1 MFKTIYAS
9 EKAEKRC
16 IEFSNRKEYK
26 HCTRSFSTWFSDE
39 DTYLLQNFTSNTIEH
54 LSQVHKRSHNAII
67 IRYEQ
72 LRKKQFKMDQKM
84 NTSQYKSVP
93 KKGYIVVKKS
103 VLSESYTF
111 TEKPFIHDTQAEA
124 IKEAQRLLQKTLA
137 MGETNCEFQV
147 LKIDKIVRPVVIS
160 PIEIV

>member
-1 MFKTIYAS
+1 
-9 EKAEKRC
+9 
-16 IEFSNRKEYK
+16 
-26 HCTRSFSTWFSDE
+26 
-39 DTYLLQNFTSNTIEH
+39 
-54 LSQVHKRSHNAII
+54 
-67 IRYEQ
+67 
-72 LRKKQFKMDQKM
+72 M

-111 TEKPFIHDTQAEA
+111 TEKPFIHDTQA

>member
-9 EKAEKRC
+9 EKAEKRY

-72 LRKKQFKMDQKM
+72 LRKK
-84 NTSQYKSVP
+84 T
-93 KKGYIVVKKS
+93 I
-103 VLSESYTF
+103 
-111 TEKPFIHDTQAEA
+111 
-124 IKEAQRLLQKTLA
+124 
-137 MGETNCEFQV
+137 
-147 LKIDKIVRPVVIS
+147 
-160 PIEIV
+160 

>member
-1 MFKTIYAS
+1 MYHETLKSIRDIYYTETIG
-9 EKAEKRC
+9 
-16 IEFSNRKEYK
+16 
-26 HCTRSFSTWFSDE
+26 
-39 DTYLLQNFTSNTIEH
+39 
-54 LSQVHKRSHNAII
+54 
-67 IRYEQ
+67 EQ
-72 LRKKQFKMDQKM
+72 SAPETPIDQA
-84 NTSQYKSVP
+84 VD
-93 KKGYIVVKKS
+93 IVVKKS

-124 IKEAQRLLQKTLA
+124 IKEAQRLLQKTLV

>member
-1 MFKTIYAS
+1 
-9 EKAEKRC
+9 
-16 IEFSNRKEYK
+16 
-26 HCTRSFSTWFSDE
+26 
-39 DTYLLQNFTSNTIEH
+39 
-54 LSQVHKRSHNAII
+54 
-67 IRYEQ
+67 
-72 LRKKQFKMDQKM
+72 MDQKM

-103 VLSESYTF
+103 VASESYTF

-124 IKEAQRLLQKTLA
+124 IKEAQRLLQKTLV
-137 MGETNCEFQV
+137 MGETGYEFQV

>member
-1 MFKTIYAS
+1 
-9 EKAEKRC
+9 
-16 IEFSNRKEYK
+16 
-26 HCTRSFSTWFSDE
+26 
-39 DTYLLQNFTSNTIEH
+39 
-54 LSQVHKRSHNAII
+54 
-67 IRYEQ
+67 
-72 LRKKQFKMDQKM
+72 MDQKM